1 MGMIKCSVLVGLL
14 VAGVV
19 MPAVAQT
26 APTPVRLRGTITAVA
41 GTTLTIAGAGG
52 TTSSITLPPGVR
64 ITYYVKAALDKVA
77 AGSFIGAVAE
87 PLPDGALQATAIQ
100 IFPPGFSANPGSG
113 PWDSTATSTMTNGTI
128 DTIAATKVD
137 KVNASVLNVTY
148 QGGAKS
154 ITITPKTSIVAV
166 VPADPA
172 ALTPGAHVLV
182 FAVKAADGT
191 LTARAVGVGKDGLI
205 PPL

>member
-1 MGMIKCSVLVGLL
+1 MKRIALACLL

-19 MPAVAQT
+19 MPAFAQT
-26 APTPVRLRGTITAVA
+26 APTPVRLRGTITGVA

-52 TTSSITLPPGVR
+52 TTSSITLPPAAR
-64 ITYYVKAALDKVA
+64 ITYFVKATLEKIAS
-77 AGSFIGAVAE
+77 GSYIGAVAE
-87 PLPDGALQATAIQ
+87 PLPDGSLQATAIQ
-100 IFPPGFSANPGSG
+100 IFPPGATANPGSG
-113 PWDSTATSTMTNGTI
+113 PWDTTATSTMTNGTV

-137 KVNASVLNVTY
+137 KVNASLLNVTY
-148 QGGAKS
+148 QGGAKR
-154 ITITPKTSIVAV
+154 IAVTPKTSIVAV
-166 VPADPA
+166 IPADAA

-182 FAVKAADGT
+182 FALKAADGT